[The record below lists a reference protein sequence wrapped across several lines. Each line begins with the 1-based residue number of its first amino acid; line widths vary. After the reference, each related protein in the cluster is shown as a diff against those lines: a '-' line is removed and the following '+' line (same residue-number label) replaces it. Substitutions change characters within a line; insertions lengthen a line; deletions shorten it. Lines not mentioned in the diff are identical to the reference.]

1 MRDSC
6 IVSDPLVE
14 IHKKCIYS
22 WKRGHRNNS
31 HEHRLSMVHSN
42 DKKKALGPGD
52 RIERWA
58 VGKKD
63 EEFAGGQIKKGI
75 KDMV

>member
-1 MRDSC
+1 
-6 IVSDPLVE
+6 
-14 IHKKCIYS
+14 
-22 WKRGHRNNS
+22 
-31 HEHRLSMVHSN
+31 MVHSN

-75 KDMV
+75 EDMV

>member
-1 MRDSC
+1 
-6 IVSDPLVE
+6 
-14 IHKKCIYS
+14 
-22 WKRGHRNNS
+22 
-31 HEHRLSMVHSN
+31 MVHSN

-52 RIERWA
+52 GIERWA

>member
-14 IHKKCIYS
+14 IHEKIIPG
-22 WKRGHRNNS
+22 REDNNS

-42 DKKKALGPGD
+42 DKKKALGLWD
-52 RIERWA
+52 
-58 VGKKD
+58 
-63 EEFAGGQIKKGI
+63 GI
-75 KDMV
+75 KRGEL